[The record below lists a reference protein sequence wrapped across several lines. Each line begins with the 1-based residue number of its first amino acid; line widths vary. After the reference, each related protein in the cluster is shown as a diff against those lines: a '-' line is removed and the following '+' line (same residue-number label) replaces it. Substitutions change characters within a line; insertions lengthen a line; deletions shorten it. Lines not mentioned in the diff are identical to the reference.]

1 MCTRTYFWHLYIYTY
16 VQQVRYTYN
25 IYTCVYGVPDMKRR
39 DIPTGSYTFFIYVYC
54 LSFKVQS
61 KFFGGSRKKFT
72 RLYFLVLDYFQ
83 QTVTSFFFFFSI
95 SSTITTTENVNKVLL
110 EHFHDFKWQADNRTL
125 LSNRKICFYFPVSF
139 TILYAPTQKQT
150 QTIQEWRALTRW
162 WTYPFL
168 VCAVVESKR

>member
-1 MCTRTYFWHLYIYTY
+1 MYSKYSTHTTSILAFMVSQIWKGEIFPLGHTPSSLYMYIASHSKSNQSFWGLQKKVHTPLLFSF
-16 VQQVRYTYN
+16 
-25 IYTCVYGVPDMKRR
+25 GLF
-39 DIPTGSYTFFIYVYC
+39 PTNGN
-54 LSFKVQS
+54 L
-61 KFFGGSRKKFT
+61 
-72 RLYFLVLDYFQ
+72 
-83 QTVTSFFFFFSI
+83 FFFFSI